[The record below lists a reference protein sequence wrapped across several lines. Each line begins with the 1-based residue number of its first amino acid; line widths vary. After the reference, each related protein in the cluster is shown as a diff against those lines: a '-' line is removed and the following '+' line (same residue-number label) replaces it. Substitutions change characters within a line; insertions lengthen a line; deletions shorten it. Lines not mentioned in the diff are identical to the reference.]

1 MERCKVLVVDDDA
14 QLRREVIAVL
24 SEHQDLEV
32 VGEAED
38 GAEAVQK
45 ARELAPDIVVL
56 DLRMPGMGGIQATSV
71 LRNELP
77 GTQVLIFTIS
87 DFDDGLLR
95 AIRSGARGY
104 ILKDASRDDLVQ
116 AILHVAKGGVII
128 SPSMAAKLLGEVSLD
143 SGERERRNAL
153 GARLAVL
160 SGQEL
165 QMLQLVSVGL
175 GDLNIA
181 GLMGMTE
188 DTVKMH
194 LRNILD
200 RLRP

>member
-1 MERCKVLVVDDDA
+1 MERYKVLVVDDDA
-14 QLRREVIAVL
+14 QLCREVIAVL
-24 SEHQDLEV
+24 SEHPDLEV

-77 GTQVLIFTIS
+77 ETQVLIFTIS
-87 DFDDGLLR
+87 DFDDDLVR
-95 AIRSGARGY
+95 AIRSGAKGY
-104 ILKDASRDDLVQ
+104 ILKDANRDELVQ

-128 SPSMAAKLLGEVSLD
+128 SPSMAAKLLGEVALE
-143 SGERERRNAL
+143 SGERENAL

-160 SGQEL
+160 STQEL

-175 GDLNIA
+175 GDLNMA
-181 GLMGMTE
+181 GPLGMTE
-188 DTVKMH
+188 EMVKTQ
-194 LRNILD
+194 LRDILD
-200 RLRP
+200 KLRP